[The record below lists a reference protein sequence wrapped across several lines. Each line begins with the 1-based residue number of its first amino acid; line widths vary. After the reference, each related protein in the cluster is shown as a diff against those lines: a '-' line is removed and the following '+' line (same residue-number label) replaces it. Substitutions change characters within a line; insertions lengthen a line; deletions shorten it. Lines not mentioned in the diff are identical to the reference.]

1 MLKAHSP
8 IFKTR
13 SEAPVVQ
20 DSEGNVN
27 IHSLEQTQ
35 AKFSFRYLPKKM
47 KKIRWAW
54 DSKLQSFLRP
64 ALELRSGLMMTL
76 PKLTERRREILRL
89 AERYHAADVRV
100 FGSVA
105 RGEATDGSDVDLLI
119 NTKPG
124 CSLFDL
130 GGLLEDLKEL
140 LGCPVDLVTE
150 DGLKPRLRERV
161 LREAVPL

>member
-1 MLKAHSP
+1 
-8 IFKTR
+8 
-13 SEAPVVQ
+13 
-20 DSEGNVN
+20 
-27 IHSLEQTQ
+27 
-35 AKFSFRYLPKKM
+35 
-47 KKIRWAW
+47 
-54 DSKLQSFLRP
+54 
-64 ALELRSGLMMTL
+64 MMTL
-76 PKLTERRREILRL
+76 PKLIQRRREILWL

-105 RGEATDGSDVDLLI
+105 RGEATDASDVDLLI

-161 LREAVPL
+161 LREAIPL